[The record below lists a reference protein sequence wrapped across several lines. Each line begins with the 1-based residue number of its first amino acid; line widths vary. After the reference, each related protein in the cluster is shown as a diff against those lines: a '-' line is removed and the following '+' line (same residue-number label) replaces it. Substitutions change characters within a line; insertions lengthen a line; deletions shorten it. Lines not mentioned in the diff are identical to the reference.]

1 MVSDGLWLLSAQ
13 TGELLRH
20 RTKAQAME
28 RVNKMLNS
36 AGSSVRAK
44 MEAAAAVR
52 AGLTAAAEADAIRPW
67 PFPQGEAPFPQG
79 VAGVGDATPAAKAMA
94 TAEEAMAMSE
104 RTLEL
109 SESVSAGA
117 ALVLRAGAPK
127 TSEEHL
133 PHAPASAAAEIVRPV
148 GARDGACARYGAQ
161 PAGKEEERLDQLQSE
176 NEALHEAVEA
186 ARHAC
191 ACLRFGGLSAVP
203 SKGAVS
209 STAHAEPERSNV
221 LGREG
226 ARYGAPLGRGGAR
239 DGAGA
244 RPRYDGARSA
254 AGAIGAWDG
263 GAQLG
268 IRARGAAGVICRR
281 ARRRRSA
288 AVDAFAHALA
298 HSRAAISVPVT
309 TVPVPVPL
317 ASADRVEMW
326 SVEGQDLNPRSL
338 YLIWRTRLNEFF
350 AMGTRKGA
358 TIFQPE
364 LASSKHLG
372 LCDLPQLVGRHG
384 RRSSNGP
391 NLTGAILRRRRR
403 GASTS
408 SAAHPRKITIAN

>member
-1 MVSDGLWLLSAQ
+1 MASDGLWLLSAQ

-52 AGLTAAAEADAIRPW
+52 AGLTAAAEADAVRPW

-79 VAGVGDATPAAKAMA
+79 VAGAGDATPAAKAMA

-148 GARDGACARYGAQ
+148 GARYGACARYGAQ

-191 ACLRFGGLSAVP
+191 ACLRIGGLSAVP
-203 SKGAVS
+203 STGAVP
-209 STAHAEPERSNV
+209 STAHAEPKRSNV
-221 LGREG
+221 LGGDG
-226 ARYGAPLGRGGAR
+226 ARDDAGARDGAPLGRGGAR
-239 DGAGA
+239 D
-244 RPRYDGARSA
+244 
-254 AGAIGAWDG
+254 

-268 IRARGAAGVICRR
+268 IRARGAAGVICRG

-298 HSRAAISVPVT
+298 HARAA
-309 TVPVPVPL
+309 
-317 ASADRVEMW
+317 
-326 SVEGQDLNPRSL
+326 SL
-338 YLIWRTRLNEFF
+338 
-350 AMGTRKGA
+350 
-358 TIFQPE
+358 
-364 LASSKHLG
+364 
-372 LCDLPQLVGRHG
+372 D
-384 RRSSNGP
+384 
-391 NLTGAILRRRRR
+391 
-403 GASTS
+403 
-408 SAAHPRKITIAN
+408 

>member
-1 MVSDGLWLLSAQ
+1 MSWDGR
-13 TGELLRH
+13 ELGMALR
-20 RTKAQAME
+20 
-28 RVNKMLNS
+28 L
-36 AGSSVRAK
+36 
-44 MEAAAAVR
+44 
-52 AGLTAAAEADAIRPW
+52 
-67 PFPQGEAPFPQG
+67 
-79 VAGVGDATPAAKAMA
+79 AGVVLETAPELGLGTMEHAAPR
-94 TAEEAMAMSE
+94 EP
-104 RTLEL
+104 
-109 SESVSAGA
+109 SV
-117 ALVLRAGAPK
+117 
-127 TSEEHL
+127 
-133 PHAPASAAAEIVRPV
+133 
-148 GARDGACARYGAQ
+148 
-161 PAGKEEERLDQLQSE
+161 
-176 NEALHEAVEA
+176 
-186 ARHAC
+186 
-191 ACLRFGGLSAVP
+191 
-203 SKGAVS
+203 
-209 STAHAEPERSNV
+209 
-221 LGREG
+221 
-226 ARYGAPLGRGGAR
+226 
-239 DGAGA
+239 
-244 RPRYDGARSA
+244 
-254 AGAIGAWDG
+254 AWD

-338 YLIWRTRLNEFF
+338 HLIWRTRLNEFF

-408 SAAHPRKITIAN
+408 SAEHPRKITIAN